1 MKTISCLLIFV
12 MFVSMGFAGPAPEI
26 KDDNEIR
33 PALVVI
39 DIQNIYLSMMDEMG
53 KDIALWMIN
62 ENMKEF
68 RQKGFPVILVYHT
81 DLKYGPKPGSEEF
94 KYPSSIEINEKDL
107 KIIKNYP
114 NAFKKTDLEKVLREK
129 GCNTLFLCGLS
140 AVGCVLAT
148 YFGADNLDFN
158 VFMIKNALISHNATY
173 TKVVE
178 DICETLGPNAI
189 TLILQNAKK

>member
-1 MKTISCLLIFV
+1 MKTISCILIFV
-12 MFVSMGFAGPAPEI
+12 MLVSMGFAGPAPE
-26 KDDNEIR
+26 KKEDNEIR

-62 ENMKEF
+62 ETMKDF

-81 DLKYGPKPGSEEF
+81 DPNYGPKPGSEEF
-94 KYPSSIEINEKDL
+94 KYPASIEIKEKDL

-148 YFGADNLDFN
+148 YFGANDLDFN

-173 TKVVE
+173 TKFVE

>member
-1 MKTISCLLIFV
+1 ML
-12 MFVSMGFAGPAPEI
+12 VSTGFAGTAAEE
-26 KDDNEIR
+26 KEKKEDNEIR

-39 DIQNIYLSMMDEMG
+39 DIQNIYLSMMDE
-53 KDIALWMIN
+53 KSKNIALWMIN
-62 ENMKEF
+62 ENIKYF
-68 RQKGFPVILVYHT
+68 RQHGFPVILVYHT
-81 DLKYGPKPGSEEF
+81 DSRYGPEPGSEEF

-129 GCNTLFLCGLS
+129 GCNTLFLCGFS

-148 YFGADNLDFN
+148 YFGADALDFN
-158 VFMIKNALISHNATY
+158 VLMIKDALISHNATY
-173 TKVVE
+173 TKFVE
-178 DICETLGPNAI
+178 DICETVGPNAM